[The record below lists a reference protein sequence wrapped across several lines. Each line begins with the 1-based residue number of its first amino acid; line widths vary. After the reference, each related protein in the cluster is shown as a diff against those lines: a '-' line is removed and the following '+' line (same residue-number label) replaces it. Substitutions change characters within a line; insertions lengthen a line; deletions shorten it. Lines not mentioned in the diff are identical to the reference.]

1 VGDRGTE
8 LQSWLD
14 DRADEMAALLEALVR
29 VPTENPPGGELGRC
43 PSLLCDALASKEAAG
58 SIGA

>member
-1 VGDRGTE
+1 
-8 LQSWLD
+8 
-14 DRADEMAALLEALVR
+14 MAALLEALVR